1 MRKYFLLSVLLF
13 QFQLVQA
20 QNRNVAEENPLE
32 VILKSN
38 PAAFDHILRNK
49 DSFRV
54 QIVYTAINRKRNN
67 KASFTEYSYNLNNQT
82 YFYPASTVKM
92 PVALLALEK
101 LNELNIPGLDM
112 NSTMITDSSAP
123 TEDYVYNQPQSSD
136 GRPTIA
142 NYIQQIFLVSSNDA
156 FNRLYEFLGQEY
168 IQQKLREK
176 GYPDAIIRHRLQIS
190 RTPEQNAV
198 TNAIRFYDTSGNLL
212 YSQPAQTSKAVHP
225 AVDASLGK
233 GYYSNG
239 KLVNSPFSFNQKNR
253 VYLQDFHHMMQAVM
267 FPETTPKK
275 KRFKLTEADYG
286 FIRKWMG
293 AYPEEGIFSPYDTA
307 KTLSANNKALYYG
320 AGNKAE
326 PQIRIFNKIGGAY
339 GFLVDVAYVVDLEN
353 KVEYLL
359 SATIS
364 CNSDGIYN
372 DDRYDYETLGY
383 PFLKEL
389 GRAVHRYEL
398 QRKRRYLPD
407 LQSFVLQY

>member
-1 MRKYFLLSVLLF
+1 
-13 QFQLVQA
+13 
-20 QNRNVAEENPLE
+20 
-32 VILKSN
+32 
-38 PAAFDHILRNK
+38 
-49 DSFRV
+49 
-54 QIVYTAINRKRNN
+54 
-67 KASFTEYSYNLNNQT
+67 
-82 YFYPASTVKM
+82 
-92 PVALLALEK
+92 LLALEK
-101 LNELNIPGLDM
+101 LNELNITGLDM
-112 NSTMITDSSAP
+112 YSTMITDSSAP

-156 FNRLYEFLGQEY
+156 YNRLYEFLGQEY
-168 IQQKLREK
+168 IQRKLREK

-212 YSQPAQTSKAVHP
+212 YSQSAQTSSAVYP

-233 GYYSNG
+233 GYYNNG

-253 VYLQDFHHMMQAVM
+253 VYLQDFHHMIQAVM
-267 FPETTPKK
+267 FPEATPKK
-275 KRFKLTEADYG
+275 KRFKLREADYKY
-286 FIRKWMG
+286 IRKWMG
-293 AYPEEGIFSPYDTA
+293 AYPAELDFPKYDTSKIITA
-307 KTLSANNKALYYG
+307 DNKALYYG
-320 AGNKAE
+320 AANQAE

-339 GFLVDVAYVVDLEN
+339 GFLVDAAYVVDLEN

-372 DDRYDYETLGY
+372 DDRYDYETIGY
-383 PFLKEL
+383 PFLKAL

-398 QRKRRYLPD
+398 QRKKAHLPD
-407 LQSFVLQY
+407 LQSFVFQY

>member
-1 MRKYFLLSVLLF
+1 MRKYLLLPVLLL
-13 QFQLVQA
+13 QLQLLQA
-20 QNRNVAEENPLE
+20 QDRNTGKENPLE
-32 VILKSN
+32 VILKAN
-38 PAAFDHILRNK
+38 PAFENILRNK

-54 QIVYTAINRKRNN
+54 QIVYTEINRKRNN
-67 KASFTEYSYNLNNQT
+67 KPSFKEYSYNLNNAT

-92 PVALLALEK
+92 PIALLALEK

-123 TEDYVYNQPQSSD
+123 DEDYVYNQPQASD

-156 FNRLYEFLGQEY
+156 YNRVYEFLGQEY
-168 IQQKLREK
+168 IQRKLREK

-198 TNAIRFYDTSGNLL
+198 TNSVRFYDTSGNLL
-212 YSQPAQTSKAVHP
+212 YSQPAQTSKAIYS

-239 KLVNSPFSFNQKNR
+239 KLINSPFSFNQKNR
-253 VYLQDFHHMMQAVM
+253 VYLQDFHHMIQAVM
-267 FPETTPKK
+267 FPETTPRK
-275 KRFKLTEADYG
+275 KRFKLKEADYK

-293 AYPEEGIFSPYDTA
+293 AYPEELDFPKYDSGTTITA
-307 KTLSANNKALYYG
+307 DNKALYYG
-320 AGNKAE
+320 SGKKAE

-339 GFLVDVAYVVDLEN
+339 GFLVDAAYIIDFEN

-389 GRAVHRYEL
+389 GRAVHQYEL
-398 QRKRRYLPD
+398 KRKRIHLPD
-407 LQSFVLQY
+407 LQSFVMQY

>member
-1 MRKYFLLSVLLF
+1 MRKYLLLPVLLL
-13 QFQLVQA
+13 QVQLLQA
-20 QNRNVAEENPLE
+20 QDWNTVKENPLE
-32 VILKSN
+32 AILKAN
-38 PAAFDHILRNK
+38 PAFENILRNK

-54 QIVYTAINRKRNN
+54 QIVYTEINRKRNN
-67 KASFTEYSYNLNNQT
+67 KPLFKEYSYNLNNSV

-92 PVALLALEK
+92 PIALLALEK

-123 TEDYVYNQPQSSD
+123 DEDYVYNQPQASD
-136 GRPTIA
+136 GRPTVA
-142 NYIQQIFLVSSNDA
+142 NYIRQIFLVSSNDA
-156 FNRLYEFLGQEY
+156 YNRLYEFLGQEY
-168 IQQKLREK
+168 IQRKLREK

-198 TNAIRFYDTSGNLL
+198 TNAIRFYDTSGYLL
-212 YSQPAQTSKAVHP
+212 YSQPAQTSKTVYP

-239 KLVNSPFSFNQKNR
+239 KLVNNPFSFNQKNR
-253 VYLQDFHHMMQAVM
+253 VYLQDFHHMLQAVM
-267 FPETTPKK
+267 FPEATPKK
-275 KRFKLTEADYG
+275 KRFQLKEADYK

-293 AYPEEGIFSPYDTA
+293 AYPEELDFPKYDTGTTITA
-307 KTLSANNKALYYG
+307 DNKALFYG
-320 AGNKAE
+320 AGKKAE
-326 PQIRIFNKIGGAY
+326 TQIRIFNKIGGAY
-339 GFLVDVAYVVDLEN
+339 GFLVDVAYVMDIEN
-353 KVEYLL
+353 KVEFLL

-407 LQSFVLQY
+407 LQSFVMQY